1 MDYYKISP
9 HALKIAAGSLYG
21 KPEEFW
27 QRKLGSLSSRLS
39 SESELLACLQ
49 SSLDDS
55 NVNLKECF
63 MDLGSFP
70 KDQRIPAATLI
81 DMWMELY
88 ELNEETDG
96 IVKLLNLTT
105 WNLANLVNKR
115 CVVYFT
121 FIGMVFLRL
130 TANFFVYVLQ
140 VKIL

>member
-1 MDYYKISP
+1 
-9 HALKIAAGSLYG
+9 
-21 KPEEFW
+21 
-27 QRKLGSLSSRLS
+27 
-39 SESELLACLQ
+39 
-49 SSLDDS
+49 
-55 NVNLKECF
+55 

-130 TANFFVYVLQ
+130 TTNFFVYVLQ